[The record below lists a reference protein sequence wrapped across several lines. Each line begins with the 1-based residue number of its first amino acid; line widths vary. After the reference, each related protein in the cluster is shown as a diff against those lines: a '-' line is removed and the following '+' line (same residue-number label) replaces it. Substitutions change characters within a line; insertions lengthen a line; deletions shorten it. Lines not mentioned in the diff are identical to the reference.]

1 MSGERQNVSLSDF
14 YGSTFIGA
22 GTSDAW
28 GLYKDPESDGDDKPF
43 ILKNV
48 KARSG
53 IGEMGDK
60 FQLMGNIEDLSLT
73 MGAVNG
79 MKDGMTTLKANEL
92 RALTQIKKLTDVED
106 RMSVAMLVK
115 ETGLTKKQAQRAMD
129 RVSKWPGVGKRKLN
143 SEGVTGSAPFGYWW
157 KGV

>member
-1 MSGERQNVSLSDF
+1 
-14 YGSTFIGA
+14 
-22 GTSDAW
+22 
-28 GLYKDPESDGDDKPF
+28 F

-60 FQLMGNIEDLSLT
+60 FQINGNIEDLSLT

-79 MKDGMTTLKANEL
+79 MKDGMDKLKENERKALREIQKRTTVEK
-92 RALTQIKKLTDVED
+92 RA
-106 RMSVAMLVK
+106 SVTMVQK

-129 RVSKWPGVGKRKLN
+129 RISKLPGVGKKKLN
-143 SEGVTGSAPFGYWW
+143 SDGVTGSAPFGYWW